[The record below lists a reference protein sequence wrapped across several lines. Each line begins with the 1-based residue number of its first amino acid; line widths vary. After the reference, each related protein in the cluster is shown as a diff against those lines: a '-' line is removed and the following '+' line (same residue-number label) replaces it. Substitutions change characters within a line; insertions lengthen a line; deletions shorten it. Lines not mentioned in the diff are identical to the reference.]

1 MLLLLSACSYGDTTE
16 QKLSNILS
24 DIYELESDYRD
35 VQADLAET
43 EIKEQTNF
51 QSMMELTQDQ
61 QDELA
66 VQVEDTVKILEE
78 RIALVEKEQT
88 SIEAARE
95 KMEELTSLVADTED
109 EVEKEGIEK
118 VQNALKNRYEAY
130 DELIGE
136 YDTLTALQGD
146 LYNMLLD
153 EEANI
158 GTIQDQVEQVNKQNE
173 VVQQAVDNFNELTA
187 SLNDVKQEA
196 FTVLQDE

>member
-1 MLLLLSACSYGDTTE
+1 MLLLLSACSFGETTE
-16 QKLSNILS
+16 QRLSNILS
-24 DIYELESDYRD
+24 DIYDLESDYRD

-66 VQVEDTVKILEE
+66 VQVEDTAKILEE
-78 RIALVEKEQT
+78 RIALVEKEKT

-95 KMEELTSLVADTED
+95 KMEELTSLVDDTED
-109 EVEKEGIEK
+109 EAEKEGIKK
-118 VQNALKNRYEAY
+118 VQNALKKRYEAY
-130 DELIGE
+130 DKLISE

-196 FTVLQDE
+196 FTVLKDE

>member
-1 MLLLLSACSYGDTTE
+1 MLLLLSACSFGETTE

-66 VQVEDTVKILEE
+66 VQVEDTAKILEE
-78 RIALVEKEQT
+78 RIALVEKEKT

-109 EVEKEGIEK
+109 EVEKEGIKK
-118 VQNALKNRYEAY
+118 VQDSLKKRYEAY
-130 DELIGE
+130 DKLISE
-136 YDTLTALQGD
+136 YDALTALQED

-173 VVQQAVDNFNELTA
+173 VVQQAVDKFNELTA
-187 SLNDVKQEA
+187 TLNDVKQEA
-196 FTVLQDE
+196 FTVLKDE